1 MRGMKMTK
9 YTHFM
14 GIAAAALLFSACSNE
29 ANDGSVAQPDE
40 EKAIEALLD
49 IQNILPSDISYGD
62 LPSKSGP
69 SGFTAKF
76 DALVYF
82 GLDSNA
88 TLVSTIR
95 YFNAAGNDYPAI
107 KAQMLACVAK
117 LDANMADKCD
127 AELKQ
132 VTLDNLTFKAPTN
145 IVFASRNPTLKFE
158 AEPLVFSKSLDRTHP
173 DYPDG
178 KKAKPN
184 KSFYN
189 AKIFTEGS
197 RQLVY
202 VSNYYSKKSGGNGNG
217 NGPGDMPIGA
227 NENYWYGLNI
237 FMTIEQQGGN
247 PVRIIIDPD
256 GGNVGSGNP

>member
-1 MRGMKMTK
+1 MKK
-9 YTHFM
+9 YVHFM
-14 GIAAAALLFSACSNE
+14 GIAAVALLLSACSKE
-29 ANDGSVAQPDE
+29 ANDASVAQPDE
-40 EKAIEALLD
+40 EKAFEALID
-49 IQNILPSDISYGD
+49 IQGIRPTDISYGD
-62 LPSKSGP
+62 LPSKAGP
-69 SGFTAKF
+69 SGFTATY

-82 GLDSNA
+82 GINANA

-95 YFNAAGNDYPAI
+95 YFNASGNDYPAI
-107 KAQMLACVAK
+107 KGQMLACIAK

-132 VTLDNLTFKAPTN
+132 VTLDDLTFKAPTN
-145 IVFASRNPTLKFE
+145 VVFASRNPTLKFD

-202 VSNYYSKKSGGNGNG
+202 VSNYYTKKSGGDGNG
-217 NGPGDMPIGA
+217 NGPGDTPISA
-227 NENYWYGLNI
+227 NENYWYGLNF
-237 FMTIEQQGGN
+237 FMTIEQEGGN

-256 GGNVGSGNP
+256 GGNVGNGNP